1 MTRQEL
7 EYSISQYL
15 DGTLPPLQR
24 DALEERLASDAE
36 ARAILAEYEQLNHL
50 LRTRLPAMPQLAWDR
65 LAAQIAGAVAAEQP
79 PVRHLSIRAMGWTA
93 RLAVA
98 AAVLMILSIAVYFAS
113 RPHDQAGPAPH
124 TVAVVSG
131 PQVEQVPGPVVSEIS
146 IGPAPSLANQWRFSE
161 EIVARPTVVLIDR
174 VSTSQEND
182 SGLY

>member
-79 PVRHLSIRAMGWTA
+79 PVRHLWSRAIGWTA

-98 AAVLMILSIAVYFAS
+98 AAVLMVLSLAIFFA
-113 RPHDQAGPAPH
+113 RGPRQQARPAPQG
-124 TVAVVSG
+124 TAVVSG
-131 PQVEQVPGPVVSEIS
+131 PQVEQAPGPVVSEIS
-146 IGPAPSLANQWRFSE
+146 IGPAPSLANQWRFGE
-161 EIVARPTVVLIDR
+161 EIVARPTIVRIDP
-174 VSTSQEND
+174 VSTSQESD